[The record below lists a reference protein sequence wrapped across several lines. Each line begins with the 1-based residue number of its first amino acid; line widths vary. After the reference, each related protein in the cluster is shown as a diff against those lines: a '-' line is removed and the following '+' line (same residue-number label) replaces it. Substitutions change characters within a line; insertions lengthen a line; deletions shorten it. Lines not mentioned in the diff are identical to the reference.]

1 MPTGDNRRLP
11 AQARAEQALQLLMA
25 AQHDGLTYAQ
35 LCQAMGVT
43 DNTTRNAMGCLRQ
56 ANRAQMRWKGGRY
69 EARWYATPYAPQAG
83 TPGRALTVKA
93 APNASNASKPGPK
106 GRNPAR
112 LDMGAEV
119 IVPPHVQVQ
128 VCPCGKDTRYTVDP
142 RIAGRGAITQ
152 DWRARRLAEQK
163 AGHA

>member
-11 AQARAEQALQLLMA
+11 AQARADQALQLLMA

-35 LCQAMGVT
+35 IGQAMGVT
-43 DNTTRNAMGCLRQ
+43 DNTTRNAMGRLRQ
-56 ANRAQMRWKGGRY
+56 ANRAQMRWKGGRD

-93 APNASNASKPGPK
+93 QPNASKPGPK
-106 GRNPAR
+106 GRSPAR

-152 DWRARRLAEQK
+152 DWRARRLQEQK
-163 AGHA
+163 AVRA